1 MSSSFATPEGSPE
14 SVSKSNATVAGTLH
28 TIVLLCIIAAWA
40 ALGYF
45 RFSGT
50 RLPAHPQRAGAYVLT
65 MLWEWALVAYIAWGT
80 SRRGT
85 SLQKL
90 IGGKWDTAKDVFR
103 DIAISLGFWMVALGV
118 LASTAFAVH
127 AKGAAESVRGLLP
140 RTHLE
145 VALWILTSLTA
156 GICEEIIFRGYLQR
170 QFCAW
175 VGTIPAGV
183 LLSAAVFGAGHLYQG
198 SKQAIV
204 IAVYGVLFGIL
215 AEMRKSLRP
224 GMMTHALHDTI
235 IGMVARLV
243 RP

>member
-1 MSSSFATPEGSPE
+1 MAGS
-14 SVSKSNATVAGTLH
+14 LH
-28 TIVLLCIIAAWA
+28 TIVLLCIIAGWA

-50 RLPAHPQRAGAYVLT
+50 RLVARPQRTGTYVVT
-65 MLWEWALVAYIAWGT
+65 MVWEWSLVAYIAWGT
-80 SRRGT
+80 SRHGT
-85 SLQKL
+85 SLKKL
-90 IGGKWDTAKDVFR
+90 VGGKWDTAKDFFR
-103 DIAISLGFWMVALGV
+103 DVAISLGFWMVALAV
-118 LASTAFAVH
+118 LASVAFAMH
-127 AKGAAESVRGLLP
+127 ARGATESVRGLLP

-156 GICEEIIFRGYLQR
+156 GVCEEIIFRGYLQR

-175 VGTIPAGV
+175 VGTVPAGV

-204 IAVYGVLFGIL
+204 IAVYGALFGIL

-235 IGMVARLV
+235 IGLVARLV
-243 RP
+243 RH

>member
-1 MSSSFATPEGSPE
+1 MSPSFAAPEGSPE
-14 SVSKSNATVAGTLH
+14 SVSKATVASPRH
-28 TIVLLCIIAAWA
+28 TIVLLCIIAGWA

-50 RLPAHPQRAGAYVLT
+50 RLPAYPQRTGAYVLT

-85 SLQKL
+85 SLKKL
-90 IGGKWDTAKDVFR
+90 VGGKWDTAKDVFR
-103 DIAISLGFWMVALGV
+103 DIAISLGFWVASLAV
-118 LASTAFAVH
+118 LAATAFAIH
-127 AKGAAESVRGLLP
+127 ARGAAESVRGLLP
-140 RTHLE
+140 QTHFE
-145 VALWILTSLTA
+145 VVLWILTSLTA

-175 VGTIPAGV
+175 VGMVPAGV

-224 GMMTHALHDTI
+224 GMMTHAVHDTI
-235 IGMVARLV
+235 IGLVARLV